1 MKVLVIGGAGFI
13 GSHTVDAL
21 IERGHDVRVLDDY
34 SKRTHGPKLSS
45 EVAAQEHLN
54 IVGDASRH
62 DTVER
67 ALKGIEA
74 VYHFAAYQDY
84 LPDFSTFVRVNV
96 ESVALLYEVIVD
108 MKLPIQKVILASS
121 QAVYGEGDY
130 YCRYK
135 GRVRPPMRS
144 EARLREGKWAIE
156 CPCGA
161 SHDDWYPTSELTA
174 PDPHNAY
181 GLSKLAGEQFAVN
194 MGARY
199 GIPTVVL
206 RYSIVQGP
214 RQSFYNAYSG
224 ACRIFCLAAH
234 LGLRPTIYEDGRQV
248 RDYVNVHDAVDANIL
263 ALEQNVASK
272 LRTKNQAAVFNVGG
286 GKPVT
291 VLELAETVSRV
302 FGKPLNPEIP
312 GKYRVG
318 DVRHVVSDITRLKYL
333 GWEPKRTVE
342 DSVREYKAWLETLKP
357 EDTLSYAAEHM
368 AQLGVVRE
376 TKGA

>member
-1 MKVLVIGGAGFI
+1 MKILVIGGGGFI

-21 IERGHDVRVLDDY
+21 VERGHQVRTLDNY
-34 SKRTHGPKLSS
+34 SRRTHGPKPDASTR
-45 EVAAQEHLN
+45 AQERV
-54 IVGDASRH
+54 IGDATHRIL
-62 DTVER
+62 ER
-67 ALKGIEA
+67 ALAGIEA

-84 LPDFSTFVRVNV
+84 LPDFSNFVRVNV
-96 ESVALLYEVIVD
+96 ESVALLYEIIVER
-108 MKLPIQKVILASS
+108 KLPIQKVILASS

-130 YCRYK
+130 YCKFK

-144 EARLREGKWAIE
+144 DARLREGKWAIE

-161 SHDDWYPTSELTA
+161 SHDDWHPTSELTA

-214 RQSFYNAYSG
+214 RQSFWNAYSG

-248 RDYVNVHDAVDANIL
+248 RDYVNIHDVVDANNL
-263 ALEQNVASK
+263 ALERDMSRK
-272 LRTKNQAAVFNVGG
+272 HAAIFNVGG

-291 VLELAETVSRV
+291 VLELAEIVSRV
-302 FGKPLNPEIP
+302 FGTSLEPEIP
-312 GKYRVG
+312 GKYRFG
-318 DVRHVVSDITRLKYL
+318 DVRHVVSDVTRLKYL

-342 DSVREYKAWLETLKP
+342 GSVREYKSWLETLNP
-357 EDTLSYAAEHM
+357 EDTLSYAAKHM
-368 AQLGVVRE
+368 AKLGVVRE
-376 TKGA
+376 AKGA